1 MAHLSHIFAQSN
13 IKNKNMANKTN
24 SAKQCKKVRT
34 KEAKIRRKIAKRWDM
49 IARGGSYQKACSRE
63 YCQCETSELKDELF
77 DGILINLREK
87 NSKKSYSRQKR
98 ILRRIVEK
106 RQAQIVHHIVGKT
119 ESRFSNYMSRHCI
132 SMSMKQMSVNQLV
145 STSYVG
151 VS

>member
-1 MAHLSHIFAQSN
+1 MT
-13 IKNKNMANKTN
+13 NKT
-24 SAKQCKKVRT
+24 AIRQQKLKV
-34 KEAKIRRKIAKRWDM
+34 KEEKARRKIAKRWDK
-49 IARGGSYQKACSRE
+49 IAQSGSYQKACSRE

-87 NSKKSYSRQKR
+87 NSKKSYSKQKR

-106 RQAQIVHHIVGKT
+106 RQAQIVHHIVGKAGN
-119 ESRFSNYMSRHCI
+119 RFSNYMSRHCI